1 MLLLAPD
8 RRALALRGRAR
19 EADVVVDG
27 AGVRQRVL
35 VEELAEREGRAA
47 DEVALAVL
55 LLGLRAVE
63 DVDDEL
69 RGRFGRVA
77 VACTG
82 E

>member
-1 MLLLAPD
+1 MKALFPTKAPHTMKAPFPERERGLSRARLLLVA
-8 RRALALRGRAR
+8 AL
-19 EADVVVDG
+19 VTS
-27 AGVRQRVL
+27 
-35 VEELAEREGRAA
+35 LAKQ
-47 DEVALAVL
+47 LAVL